1 MNNYNPKI
9 RAKYTILGA
18 ITADSLGSSF
28 EFMKSK
34 NVKLLLKHNN
44 YLKNGL
50 IGAGPFELIPGQF
63 TDDSEMALCIIYCI
77 AKYKTYDQNIVSKKY
92 HEWYLSDP
100 FDMGKTTKNS
110 VSQNSLVNMINASKK
125 YNSESLSNGFLMRLF
140 GLVSM
145 YYDRNINDLIDAV
158 KLDVILTHSHFE
170 AKNIAIIY
178 AIILWKA
185 IQGINSKNIY
195 EWLRNNTKYSE
206 LIKSIFNAVD
216 NNEKQFIY
224 NMQTYSLDMVDS
236 EIFGFVGFALW
247 FVFKCLKYHNNYE
260 NAIIDVISYGGDTDT
275 NACIVGAIMA
285 ALYPNTVP
293 KKWIYNV
300 INCQAK
306 KRYKYFP
313 IADPNIWTKWL
324 P

>member
-1 MNNYNPKI
+1 MNYFNPKI
-9 RAKYTILGA
+9 RARYTILGA

-34 NVKLLLKHNN
+34 DVKLLLKHNN
-44 YLKNGL
+44 NLKNGL

-77 AKYKTYDQNIVSKKY
+77 IKYKTYDQNVISKKY

-110 VSQNSLVNMINASKK
+110 VSQTSLINMINASKK

-145 YYDRNINDLIDAV
+145 YYDRNMNDLIDAV
-158 KLDVILTHSHFE
+158 KLDVVLTHSHNE

-178 AIILWKA
+178 AVILWKA
-185 IQGINSKNIY
+185 IQGINAKNIY
-195 EWLRNNTKYSE
+195 EWLRNNSKYSK

-247 FVFKCLKYHNNYE
+247 FVIKCLKCHNNYE
-260 NAIIDVISYGGDTDT
+260 NAIIDVVSYGGDTDT
-275 NACIVGAIMA
+275 NACIIGAIMA
-285 ALYPNTVP
+285 ALYPNTIP
-293 KKWIYNV
+293 KKWILNV

-306 KRYKYFP
+306 KRYKKFP
-313 IADPNIWTKWL
+313 ISDPNIWTKWL